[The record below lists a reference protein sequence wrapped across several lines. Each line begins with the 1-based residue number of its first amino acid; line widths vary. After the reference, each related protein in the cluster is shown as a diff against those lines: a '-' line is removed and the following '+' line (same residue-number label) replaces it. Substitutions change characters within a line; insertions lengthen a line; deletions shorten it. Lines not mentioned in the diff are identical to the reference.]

1 MRTWVYPGEY
11 LPCQNSSFWASYN
24 PCTLHASKYEYVKML
39 DIKLWVLLAFT
50 ILMQILIP
58 RLDTVTEWISIG
70 SQHESCY

>member
-1 MRTWVYPGEY
+1 MRTWVYPREY
-11 LPCQNSSFWASYN
+11 LPFQNSSFWASYN
-24 PCTLHASKYEYVKML
+24 PCILHASEYECAKML
-39 DIKLWVLLAFT
+39 DIKLQVLLAFT